1 MVLIG
6 NRGIL
11 FSIFDK
17 QRGPVPIFFENIT
30 KEEAS
35 HIAQRSQ
42 MTLLMMSS
50 AEVETAEAILQ
61 FSEIKRISFIL
72 LFQIPTLD
80 GSKLIAS
87 LFYLVPQAQ
96 QVFLYNKVS
105 ILKLK
110 AEELAS
116 KIQQQYKYSEK
127 QVLPLAIANLLKEWR
142 IATGKEEDTVHS
154 EERKVALSEK
164 KAKGSVSFFL
174 SQVKKNEDRALGAI
188 FREKTILVTGD
199 PGLVDLLVHSMD
211 MLVPIISLR
220 KIGYTETFVDPS
232 YADII
237 GISTDLVKRYPNE
250 VIILIKKKQVK
261 NGETCQ
267 FSKQLI
273 KNLRKNPDTIDE
285 VLRSSTKKLLEVVGL
300 LVDAFT
306 YSEDERNQKIDEIK
320 KNNNTGLVELAA
332 EIGGQRNPLIREILM
347 NKVSAKFIDWM
358 EEL

>member
-1 MVLIG
+1 MTSS
-6 NRGIL
+6 RGIL
-11 FSIFDK
+11 FSIFDNQK
-17 QRGPVPIFFENIT
+17 GPIPIFTNEIT

-35 HIAQRSQ
+35 YIGLRSQ
-42 MTLLMMSS
+42 LTLSMMDSTDLKT
-50 AEVETAEAILQ
+50 VEAILQ
-61 FSEIKRISFIL
+61 FSEIKKISFIL

-96 QVFLYNKVS
+96 QVFLYNKAS
-105 ILKLK
+105 LLKLK

-116 KIQQQYKYSEK
+116 QIQQHYRYSEK
-127 QVLPLAIANLLKEWR
+127 QAFPLALANLLKGWR
-142 IATGKEEDTVHS
+142 IAAEKEDDSVQIED
-154 EERKVALSEK
+154 RKVALSEK
-164 KAKGSVSFFL
+164 KTKGSISFFL

-188 FREKTILVTGD
+188 YRGKTIFVTGD

-211 MLVPIISLR
+211 MLVPIISSR
-220 KIGYTETFVDPS
+220 KIGYTATFIDPS

-237 GISTDLVKRYPNE
+237 GISTDLVKSYPNE
-250 VIILIKKKQVK
+250 VIINLRKKQVK

-273 KNLRKNPDTIDE
+273 KNLRKNPDNVDE
-285 VLRSSTKKLLEVVGL
+285 VLRSSIKKLLEVVGL
-300 LVDAFT
+300 LVGAFS
-306 YSEDERNQKIDEIK
+306 YPEDERNLKIDEIK
-320 KNNNTGLVELAA
+320 KRNNTGLVELAA